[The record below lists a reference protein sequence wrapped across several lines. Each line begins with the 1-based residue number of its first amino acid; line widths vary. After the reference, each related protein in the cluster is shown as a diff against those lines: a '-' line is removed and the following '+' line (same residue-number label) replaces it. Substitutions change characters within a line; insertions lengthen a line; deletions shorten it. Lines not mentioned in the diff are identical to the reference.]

1 MAAWWYFLTLR
12 MTLTATNSCV
22 SLSQHSSTRPKVPA
36 RGQGH
41 ATSAARAARAA
52 RGERARG
59 RAAQRAD
66 VARDAPLQRYGATQ
80 CGRRAACA
88 SQRARASRCGADT
101 QRQSAL
107 CGGAARRE
115 AGVPCMAGRGAHPPQ
130 AWLGFCLRGGAGH
143 ASAGGLGWR
152 PGRAARGLR
161 GSSSRLPSCVCFALA
176 PAAGHAQRVWSML
189 SPSSYCM
196 CPSCGR
202 GGRVSRPASEAA

>member
-88 SQRARASRCGADT
+88 SQHARASRCGADT
-101 QRQSAL
+101 QRLCAL
-107 CGGAARRE
+107 
-115 AGVPCMAGRGAHPPQ
+115 
-130 AWLGFCLRGGAGH
+130 
-143 ASAGGLGWR
+143 
-152 PGRAARGLR
+152 
-161 GSSSRLPSCVCFALA
+161 
-176 PAAGHAQRVWSML
+176 
-189 SPSSYCM
+189 
-196 CPSCGR
+196 
-202 GGRVSRPASEAA
+202 